1 MASRMISLI
10 GLLLLCLGFFLPLV
24 PGHRETGV
32 HIVLPV
38 LRGGAHW
45 TWLPVCGFIL
55 FPLLALPAVVF
66 QRCLHGSRVRTA
78 LWIVFF
84 GICVV
89 SVGGL
94 GYWRIHMLEE
104 WTIQIRQLPHMRHY
118 HHGAATLILAVGS
131 ILLAGVAVPI
141 WFVPTSRAVFR
152 VPITLLFYGL
162 AGVLFYGLA
171 QFVSGVAFGHWVC
184 LVGSVLVSIGALT
197 EIILIVR
204 VRRQGAEGGALT
216 SP

>member
-1 MASRMISLI
+1 MTGRIISLI
-10 GLLLLCLGFFLPLV
+10 GLLLLCLGFFLPL
-24 PGHRETGV
+24 GGFGV
-32 HIVLPV
+32 HIVLLA

-55 FPLLALPAVVF
+55 FPFLALPAVVL
-66 QRCLHGSRVRTA
+66 QRFLHGSRVGTA
-78 LWIVFF
+78 LWIAFF

-94 GYWRIHMLEE
+94 GYRVTRMVGWALWAR
-104 WTIQIRQLPHMRHY
+104 PDYY
-118 HHGAATLILAVGS
+118 HGVGLVILAVGS

-141 WFVPTSRAVFR
+141 WFVLTSRAVFR

-171 QFVSGVAFGHWVC
+171 QFVHVAAFGHWVC

-204 VRRQGAEGGALT
+204 ARRQGAEEVRT
-216 SP
+216 